1 MVIKLR
7 LKHAIIT
14 ALLTGFSNIAVINA
28 EENNSSTAEVSAA
41 ETKLSFW
48 DMEYL
53 DEAFIDT
60 APSDRKDDIAIGKL
74 AISDDKDLIVKMAQ
88 EIAEN
93 NEGKFDSVLISH
105 QNKLIFESY
114 YGRGRIN
121 LPHFQASV
129 TKSYLSIA
137 IGRAIQLGHLTMA
150 DLHKPVVSF
159 LKDID
164 LEKIAEGTEKITL
177 HQVMSMSSGIRV
189 SAERQK
195 LIMDSSTKTKG
206 SNVTE
211 QFLQHSDAISPKSQT
226 FKYQDAD
233 PRMTMQVLNNVVPGS
248 AIDFIKNEVLAK
260 IGITDYGWKNDING
274 LPVAETSS
282 SVTSRDML
290 KVGTLVINKGKWQG
304 EQLISA
310 DFLSKAT
317 SAITK
322 PTEDWIPDSFSY
334 GYFWYQS
341 DIQIKD
347 KSYQAKFAWGGGE
360 QYILT
365 FEALDLTVV
374 FTAHARENNTMKI
387 IAKSILP
394 AFIQ

>member
-374 FTAHARENNTMKI
+374 FTAHTRENNTMKI

>member
-1 MVIKLR
+1 MTIN
-7 LKHAIIT
+7 LKYKS
-14 ALLTGFSNIAVINA
+14 LIAVALFSVCSCI
-28 EENNSSTAEVSAA
+28 VSAHTDKNA
-41 ETKLSFW
+41 KAPEASAADTKVSFW
-48 DMEYL
+48 DMPYL
-53 DEAFIDT
+53 NEAFIDT

-74 AISDDKDLIVKMAQ
+74 AISGDKDLIVKMAQ

-105 QNKLIFESY
+105 KNKLIFESY

-164 LEKIAEGTEKITL
+164 LEKIAEGAEKITL

-260 IGITDYGWKNDING
+260 IGITDYGWNNDVNG

-282 SVTSRDML
+282 SVTSRDVV

-304 EQLISA
+304 KQLISA
-310 DFLSKAT
+310 AFLSKAT

-322 PTEDWIPDSFSY
+322 PTEEWIPDSFSY

-341 DIQIKD
+341 DIKIKD

-374 FTAHARENNTMKI
+374 FTAHARENNTMQMM
-387 IAKSILP
+387 AESILP
-394 AFIQ
+394 AFLK